1 MQKCKNACKFKK
13 AEASSLR
20 KKEERHDI
28 ASSSRYI
35 CGAREEKCEK
45 SHAVKERGVA
55 QELEMALKATR
66 CGAQESKSDEKV
78 TNLGTGRGI
87 EARECDI
94 CPAVRNRQGVE
105 VENCHI
111 CPIMWNR

>member
-1 MQKCKNACKFKK
+1 
-13 AEASSLR
+13 
-20 KKEERHDI
+20 
-28 ASSSRYI
+28 
-35 CGAREEKCEK
+35 
-45 SHAVKERGVA
+45 
-55 QELEMALKATR
+55 MALKTTR
-66 CGAQESKSDEKV
+66 CGAQERKSDEKA
-78 TNLGTGRGI
+78 THLGTGWGI